1 MGNTKT
7 LRTLSTILGYSARR
21 NVQKCT
27 IPRCNTCIL
36 ATTRTFVFF
45 SVARQ
50 RKENRMSRTCKNQGA
65 RTVLS
70 STPPPMNSRTVCA
83 FLPREFFSCLPG
95 FAHPGHRLHSLVDSF
110 HICLATNSL
119 FSHIYFSNERVFFR
133 IGVDL
138 WLDSRTFYLLLKKR
152 KNWEESVRQKKKVG
166 NIIVVVTTKNRKHFS
181 STMLGLTM
189 RTASLVGTSVSS
201 TSTNNRGTH
210 WRRVARLL
218 VFSQRTRALNCAICV
233 SVARGD
239 VCLADAKMSRE
250 YLRSKNFW
258 ARDRSFKGRDW
269 LESEFLHPKVPLNRV
284 FPRRAGCRARKTRIF
299 GLRKNLNILSSSL
312 LFGKA
317 FASLFLRNEWTRN
330 SPLSFYSI
338 TSHTILQSRNNQSK
352 NWLRALLL
360 RSKARTK
367 QKSTSVKVKTERLR
381 WDVFA
386 NKSWTLAT
394 STKSEDDDI
403 LRTNKTFWSENSR
416 RRESWKDR
424 SREPR
429 RRR

>member
-1 MGNTKT
+1 
-7 LRTLSTILGYSARR
+7 
-21 NVQKCT
+21 
-27 IPRCNTCIL
+27 
-36 ATTRTFVFF
+36 
-45 SVARQ
+45 
-50 RKENRMSRTCKNQGA
+50 
-65 RTVLS
+65 
-70 STPPPMNSRTVCA
+70 
-83 FLPREFFSCLPG
+83 
-95 FAHPGHRLHSLVDSF
+95 
-110 HICLATNSL
+110 
-119 FSHIYFSNERVFFR
+119 
-133 IGVDL
+133 
-138 WLDSRTFYLLLKKR
+138 
-152 KNWEESVRQKKKVG
+152 
-166 NIIVVVTTKNRKHFS
+166 
-181 STMLGLTM
+181 MLGLTM

-218 VFSQRTRALNCAICV
+218 VFSQRTRALNYAICV
-233 SVARGD
+233 SVARID
-239 VCLADAKMSRE
+239 FCLADAKMSRE

-258 ARDRSFKGRDW
+258 ARDSSFKGRDC
-269 LESEFLHPKVPLNRV
+269 LESEFVHPKVPLNRV
-284 FPRRAGCRARKTRIF
+284 FPRRVGCRARKTRIF